1 MTCDEAKDQL
11 VLLTYEELSEDQQA
25 TLALHLHGCPACEE
39 ERLALQNFNALVP
52 TDAVPEVSPNL
63 LASARMR
70 LDDALDQAG
79 TGSWLQRLRSGAL
92 RTWRHLY
99 AAPALATFLIGMGFL
114 SGNLLTRYQ
123 AATNAS
129 QSTPVQQIHA
139 PLQDAQGTIGTVS
152 NIIRTGDPDVVEVN
166 YDRVVPTTFRGR
178 IDEPEARRLL
188 MAAQRSDDSAVRMD
202 GVGYLVRACD
212 AGHMCEHG
220 NQAEDSAVR
229 DALLVRLSYDKS
241 PAVRLK
247 ALAGLKR
254 FVAEDQKVRD
264 AVLQALMSDRS
275 ADVRKEAIGML
286 APVQADSSVRQVL
299 HTVSTQDSNPYI
311 RNASMQALGNVDGI
325 Q

>member
-1 MTCDEAKDQL
+1 MTCDQAKDQL
-11 VLLTYEELSEDQQA
+11 VLLTYEELTEEQQA

-39 ERLALQNFNALVP
+39 ELAALNSLGVVLQADTVP
-52 TDAVPEVSPNL
+52 DVSPNL

-70 LDDALDQAG
+70 LDDALDRAG
-79 TGSWLQRLRSGAL
+79 TGSWLDRLRLGAA
-92 RTWRHLY
+92 RTWHHLY
-99 AAPALATFLIGMGFL
+99 AAPALATFLVGMGFL

-123 AATNAS
+123 AASAAGAS
-129 QSTPVQQIHA
+129 VQQA
-139 PLQDAQGTIGTVS
+139 ATMPQEAQGTIGTVS
-152 NIIRTGDPDVVEVN
+152 NITRTGDPDVVEVN
-166 YDRVVPTTFRGR
+166 YNRVVPTTFRGR

-188 MAAQRSDDSAVRMD
+188 MAAQKSSDTAVRMD
-202 GVGYLVRACD
+202 GVGYLARACD
-212 AGHMCEHG
+212 AGNMCEHG
-220 NQAEDSAVR
+220 SQAEDLTVR
-229 DALLVRLSYDKS
+229 DALLVRLSYDKD

-247 ALAGLKR
+247 ALEGLKR
-254 FVAEDQKVRD
+254 FVAEDHKVRD

-311 RNASMQALGNVDGI
+311 RNASIEALGNVDGI

>member
-1 MTCDEAKDQL
+1 MTCDEAKNQL
-11 VLLTYEELSEDQQA
+11 VLLTYEELSEEQQA
-25 TLALHLHGCPACEE
+25 TLALHLHSCPECEE
-39 ERLALQNFNALVP
+39 ELAALNSFSAVMLADTVP
-52 TDAVPEVSPNL
+52 DVSPNQ
-63 LASARMR
+63 LAAARMR
-70 LDDALDQAG
+70 LDDALDEAG
-79 TGSWLQRLRSGAL
+79 TGSWLERLRMGAV
-92 RTWRHLY
+92 RTWQHLY

-123 AATNAS
+123 AAHNPQAF
-129 QSTPVQQIHA
+129 VLQQPA
-139 PLQDAQGTIGTVS
+139 PQEAPGTIGTVS
-152 NIIRTGDPDVVEVN
+152 NITRTGDPDVVEVN
-166 YDRVVPTTFRGR
+166 YDRVIPTTFRGR

-188 MAAQRSDDSAVRMD
+188 MAAQKSTDSTVRMD

-220 NQAEDSAVR
+220 NQAEDLTVR

-247 ALAGLKR
+247 ALEGLKR

-275 ADVRKEAIGML
+275 ADVRKEAISML
-286 APVQADSSVRQVL
+286 VPVQADSSVRQVL

-311 RNASMQALGNVDGI
+311 RNASIEALGNVDGI

>member
-1 MTCDEAKDQL
+1 MTCDQAKDQL
-11 VLLTYEELSEDQQA
+11 VLLTYDELPEEQQA
-25 TLALHLHGCPACEE
+25 ALELHMHGCAQCEE
-39 ERLALQNFNALVP
+39 ELAALRGFSVVMQA
-52 TDAVPEVSPNL
+52 DAVPAVLPNL
-63 LASARMR
+63 LAAARMR
-70 LDDALDQAG
+70 LDEALDEAG
-79 TGSWLQRLRSGAL
+79 NGSWLQRLRMGAV
-92 RTWRHLY
+92 RTWHHLY
-99 AAPALATFLIGMGFL
+99 AAPALATFLVGAGFL

-123 AATNAS
+123 AATSAA
-129 QSTPVQQIHA
+129 QDVPVQQVSA
-139 PLQDAQGTIGTVS
+139 MPQDAQGRIGTVS
-152 NIIRTGDPDVVEVN
+152 NIARTGDPDVVEVN
-166 YDRVVPTTFRGR
+166 YDRVVPMTFRGR

-188 MAAQRSDDSAVRMD
+188 MAAQKSADSTVRMD
-202 GVGYLVRACD
+202 GVGYLARACD
-212 AGHMCEHG
+212 AGNMCEHG
-220 NQAEDSAVR
+220 SRAEDLTVR

-275 ADVRKEAIGML
+275 ADVRKEAITML

-311 RNASMQALGNVDGI
+311 RNASIEALGNVDGI

>member
-11 VLLTYEELSEDQQA
+11 VLLTYEELSEEQQA
-25 TLALHLHGCPACEE
+25 TLALHLHGCAACEQE
-39 ERLALQNFNALVP
+39 FAALNDFGAVMLADTVQ
-52 TDAVPEVSPNL
+52 EVSPNL
-63 LASARMR
+63 LAAARMR
-70 LDDALDQAG
+70 LDDALDEAG
-79 TGSWLQRLRSGAL
+79 TGSWLERLRVGAT
-92 RTWRHLY
+92 RTWQHLY

-123 AATNAS
+123 VMNAAPGTA
-129 QSTPVQQIHA
+129 VQQ
-139 PLQDAQGTIGTVS
+139 PLVLPQDSTGSIGTVS
-152 NIIRTGDPDVVEVN
+152 NITRTGDPDVVEVN
-166 YDRVVPTTFRGR
+166 YNRVVPMTFRGR

-188 MAAQRSDDSAVRMD
+188 MASQKSTDSAVRMD
-202 GVGYLVRACD
+202 GVGYLARACD

-220 NQAEDSAVR
+220 NQAEDLTVR

-247 ALAGLKR
+247 ALEGLKR
-254 FVAEDQKVRD
+254 FVGEDQKVRD

-275 ADVRKEAIGML
+275 ADVRKEAIGLL
-286 APVQADSSVRQVL
+286 APVQGDSSVRQVL

>member
-1 MTCDEAKDQL
+1 MTCDQAKDQL
-11 VLLTYEELSEDQQA
+11 VLLTYEELPEAQQA
-25 TLALHLHGCPACEE
+25 ALALHMHGCPACEQE
-39 ERLALQNFNALVP
+39 LAALNSFSAVMLADTVP
-52 TDAVPEVSPNL
+52 DLSPNL
-63 LASARMR
+63 LAAARMR
-70 LDDALDQAG
+70 LDDALDEAG
-79 TGSWLQRLRSGAL
+79 PGSWFERLRLGAV
-92 RTWRHLY
+92 RTWQHLY
-99 AAPALATFLIGMGFL
+99 AAPALATFLIGTGFL

-123 AATNAS
+123 AANAA
-129 QSTPVQQIHA
+129 QSTPVQQVGTM
-139 PLQDAQGTIGTVS
+139 PQGSIGTVS
-152 NIIRTGDPDVVEVN
+152 NITRTGDPDVVEVN
-166 YDRVVPTTFRGR
+166 YDRVVPMTFRGR

-188 MAAQRSDDSAVRMD
+188 MAAQKSTDSAVRMD
-202 GVGYLVRACD
+202 GVGYLARACD

-220 NQAEDSAVR
+220 SQAEDLTVR

-247 ALAGLKR
+247 ALEGLKR

-286 APVQADSSVRQVL
+286 VPVQGDSSVRQVL